1 MDTFYTFRQIKED
14 AKETT
19 MLGRGFGLNQGMR
32 TDIAGKLSFLDALE
46 KVIKDA
52 EEDYDTSDVLYFE
65 QYINMLLRPGEKL
78 ENFDTIHEEFQKAY
92 NGLPVHSLFEF
103 ASSNIRIILRFS

>member
-52 EEDYDTSDVLYFE
+52 EENYDVSDV
-65 QYINMLLRPGEKL
+65 
-78 ENFDTIHEEFQKAY
+78 ENFVESVIAKKPYLTPEFVTDAY
-92 NGLPVHSLFEF
+92 NKAKDLGIVENFEIEKF
-103 ASSNIRIILRFS
+103 LNPNNIEYR